1 MQTLVFHCNLSSFF
15 SERCNYSC
23 YSTLLSDQNNFIFS
37 LYIIIESLRAHS
49 GVSNSVTRLDYSL
62 PGSSVHGTFQKE
74 CWIEL
79 PLPTPRGLP
88 DPGIQL
94 VSPALAG
101 KLFITEPS
109 GSMYYPLGV
118 HYHVFSMLLLSL
130 FFLSFFF
137 FLITT
142 FLGLCKTVLLYC
154 LSILAP

>member
-1 MQTLVFHCNLSSFF
+1 MSIEIINKEWRVKKLKCSYKIESKPFSEVADADISLSLQPFILF

-23 YSTLLSDQNNFIFS
+23 YSTLMSYQNNFIFS

-49 GVSNSVTRLDYSL
+49 GVSNSVTQLDYSL

-88 DPGIQL
+88 EPEIKL

-101 KLFITEPS
+101 N
-109 GSMYYPLGV
+109 Y
-118 HYHVFSMLLLSL
+118 LSL
-130 FFLSFFF
+130 NH
-137 FLITT
+137 
-142 FLGLCKTVLLYC
+142 LGPC
-154 LSILAP
+154 IIH